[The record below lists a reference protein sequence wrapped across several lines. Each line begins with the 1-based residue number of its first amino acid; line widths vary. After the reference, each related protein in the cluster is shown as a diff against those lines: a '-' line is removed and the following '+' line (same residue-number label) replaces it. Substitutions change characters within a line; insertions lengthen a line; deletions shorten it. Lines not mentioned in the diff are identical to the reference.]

1 VNGSQQIDSFRIG
14 AEALSPE
21 MGDNVFTLRSR
32 EVLITE
38 ELASRPRKAPNLE
51 AQARAFRELSN
62 LIVDNPKSAV
72 TRFLELA
79 IALCEA
85 GSAGLSLLETDD
97 LGQAHFRWDTLAGPF
112 DIHKNGITQRDFS
125 PCGLCLDAGHTILV
139 SRPFNIFGYLNAAA
153 RPVVEGL
160 IVPLYDTGR
169 TPLGT
174 IWIVH
179 HDEQRRFDAEDARV
193 MEQLAVQ
200 LVLALKFRRD
210 RSDAAA
216 NIEQVRSL
224 RAQNAGLIDESAFLK
239 SVLESSGDCV
249 KVLDLAGRL
258 LFMNE
263 AGIGRLEIE
272 NCDKLIGRPWI
283 DLWGHCQTGVVQEA
297 IDAAK
302 RGETGRFRA
311 PANTIKG
318 TQKHWDVQITP
329 IRDETGAPKQLL
341 VISRDVSDE
350 HKAEEHRRLL
360 SNELEHRIKNTLAVV
375 GAIVSQTFRVSA
387 SKDEALEMVL
397 ARVLALSHAHDIL
410 TKTSWIGAAITDVV
424 EGALAPHHTN
434 DGRFRVGG
442 PALLLSA
449 RRSLSLALAIH
460 ELATNAAKY
469 GALSNDNGHIEV
481 SWTLEATK
489 GEGAFQFDWREID
502 GPLVKEP
509 ERRGFGSRLI
519 ERVLANDFN
528 GEAGIEFASSGVH
541 CWVISPLKDF
551 QATSAG

>member
-1 VNGSQQIDSFRIG
+1 
-14 AEALSPE
+14 
-21 MGDNVFTLRSR
+21 
-32 EVLITE
+32 
-38 ELASRPRKAPNLE
+38 
-51 AQARAFRELSN
+51 
-62 LIVDNPKSAV
+62 
-72 TRFLELA
+72 
-79 IALCEA
+79 
-85 GSAGLSLLETDD
+85 
-97 LGQAHFRWDTLAGPF
+97 
-112 DIHKNGITQRDFS
+112 
-125 PCGLCLDAGHTILV
+125 
-139 SRPFNIFGYLNAAA
+139 
-153 RPVVEGL
+153 
-160 IVPLYDTGR
+160 
-169 TPLGT
+169 
-174 IWIVH
+174 
-179 HDEQRRFDAEDARV
+179 
-193 MEQLAVQ
+193 
-200 LVLALKFRRD
+200 
-210 RSDAAA
+210 
-216 NIEQVRSL
+216 
-224 RAQNAGLIDESAFLK
+224 
-239 SVLESSGDCV
+239 
-249 KVLDLAGRL
+249 
-258 LFMNE
+258 
-263 AGIGRLEIE
+263 
-272 NCDKLIGRPWI
+272 
-283 DLWGHCQTGVVQEA
+283 VQEA

>member
-1 VNGSQQIDSFRIG
+1 
-14 AEALSPE
+14 
-21 MGDNVFTLRSR
+21 
-32 EVLITE
+32 
-38 ELASRPRKAPNLE
+38 
-51 AQARAFRELSN
+51 
-62 LIVDNPKSAV
+62 
-72 TRFLELA
+72 
-79 IALCEA
+79 
-85 GSAGLSLLETDD
+85 
-97 LGQAHFRWDTLAGPF
+97 
-112 DIHKNGITQRDFS
+112 
-125 PCGLCLDAGHTILV
+125 
-139 SRPFNIFGYLNAAA
+139 
-153 RPVVEGL
+153 
-160 IVPLYDTGR
+160 
-169 TPLGT
+169 
-174 IWIVH
+174 
-179 HDEQRRFDAEDARV
+179 

-210 RSDAAA
+210 RADAAA

-239 SVLESSGDCV
+239 SILESSADCV
-249 KVLDLAGRL
+249 KVLDLKGRL

-263 AGIGRLEIE
+263 AGVSRLEME
-272 NCDKLIGRPWI
+272 NYDRLIGRSWI
-283 DLWGHCQTGVVQEA
+283 DLWEHSQTGVVQDA
-297 IDAAK
+297 LDAAK
-302 RGETGRFRA
+302 RGETGRFRG

-410 TKTSWIGAAITDVV
+410 TKTSWTGAAIAEVV
-424 EGALAPHHTN
+424 EGALAPHRTH
-434 DGRFRVGG
+434 DGRFRVTGA
-442 PALLLSA
+442 PLLLSA

-469 GALSNDNGHIEV
+469 GALSNDDGHIEV
-481 SWTLEATK
+481 SWTLEGTK
-489 GEGAFQFDWREID
+489 GEGGFQFDWREVG
-502 GPLVKEP
+502 GPPVKVP

-519 ERVLANDFN
+519 KRVLAIDFD
-528 GEAGIEFASSGVH
+528 GDAAIEFGSSGVH
-541 CWVISPLKDF
+541 CWVKSPLKDF
-551 QATSAG
+551 QAASAC